1 MPGVEEQGF
10 LGAIEENP
18 QDVATRLAYADWL
31 EEHQRSY
38 EAMLQRV
45 EAGVSEARY
54 KVRRKSDGL
63 FSEGG
68 SSNVQFSSGGAEW
81 KKASSVRAH
90 LTQNAPGKLYGGNTP
105 WEDVE
110 VVVYEV
116 RTHFI
121 GTLPYSFK
129 QPEKSWRWR
138 TIIVHEPQGPTDDSP
153 AR

>member
-1 MPGVEEQGF
+1 MPGVEEKGF
-10 LGAIEENP
+10 LQSIEEDP
-18 QDVATRLAYADWL
+18 EDVATRLAYADWL

-68 SSNVQFSSGGAEW
+68 ASNVQFSSNGAEW
-81 KKASSVRAH
+81 KKVSSVRAH
-90 LTQNAPGKLYGGNTP
+90 LSQNAPQGLYGGNTP
-105 WEDVE
+105 WDDVE
-110 VVVYEV
+110 IVVYEV
-116 RTHFI
+116 RTHLI

-129 QPEKSWRWR
+129 QPEKFWRSR
-138 TIIVHEPQGPTDDSP
+138 TVLVHEPQPPTEDSP